1 MPLNN
6 TMYQGPAARGRP
18 LLPGCVLSLGS
29 AAFTIAATP
38 VFGLVLEEVVVTAQH
53 RTQSMQ
59 DVPIAITAFDAA
71 TIEKAKIDAME
82 DIVINTPGL
91 SASVRGAGQP
101 GQRLQMECW
110 RR

>member
-38 VFGLVLEEVVVTAQH
+38 VFGQVLEEVVVTAQH

-59 DVPIAITAFDAA
+59 DVPIAITAFDAD
-71 TIEKAKIDAME
+71 TIEKAKIEARRQGHGVTEAQLADGS
-82 DIVINTPGL
+82 VKLTINVG
-91 SASVRGAGQP
+91 GAA
-101 GQRLQMECW
+101 
-110 RR
+110 